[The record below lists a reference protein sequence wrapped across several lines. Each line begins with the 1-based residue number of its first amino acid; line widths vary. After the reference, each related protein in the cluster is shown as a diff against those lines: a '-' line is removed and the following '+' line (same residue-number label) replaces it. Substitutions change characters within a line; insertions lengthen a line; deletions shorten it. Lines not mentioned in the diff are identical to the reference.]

1 MPYIVN
7 FTDKDNKLPI
17 TVYDNTSS
25 TDTSLTFPGR
35 NVTGYG
41 QIIAE
46 NFLALLENFAKDA
59 APVNPVE
66 GQLWYDTDENI
77 LKIWDSTLWK
87 AAGGIQKSNVE
98 PPTEE
103 SKVGELWVDTTNQ
116 QLYVYSGTRW
126 ILVGPTFS
134 TGLRSGPIVE
144 SIIDSDNITQVVLTF
159 YVEDVPVAI
168 ISKENFTPKISIS
181 GFPQIKS
188 GFNLTALDVG
198 DNTFATKIYGT
209 NTAADSLVINDV
221 EIAAGKFLRSDI
233 TNTTDYGFNVRNNQG
248 ITVGANGTFNMTT
261 SDTAATIYN
270 SASGSSIDLQTN
282 REGTPTT
289 ILRVID
295 NTVGINV
302 ALPEEAL
309 DVDGNIRSNSSLILT
324 DTSPSTNFNNG
335 TIITAGGVAI
345 AKNLLVGDGL
355 TVSNTSN
362 FNNIQPVTTD
372 SFDCGTELKRWNS
385 VYTKTLVAENIEGVL
400 NGNIVGNASTA
411 TNLRFT
417 TTFRLEGDITSPN
430 IQFDGQVGGLTK
442 IFNTQLTSGIISSKS
457 EPSPNV
463 SIRGDTVLVF
473 RPGTGLIKETRNAFI
488 ADLAVPIGAIM
499 PYAGVNP
506 PYGYLLCDGSEVER
520 TKYSDLYDI
529 IGTTYNG
536 VVPLVGVGTYRLPDL
551 RGRFPLGKD
560 NMDNGN
566 TVPNTTGGYVD
577 GGGGNVDRVSGT
589 AADNLG
595 EGGGQNSNSL
605 SVSNLPDHEHTMKG
619 STGQQY
625 YATRV
630 DSAIPT
636 DVGSVS
642 GKGPTA
648 VSQSQYIPSSGGVK
662 TSGVLGD
669 AFSVMNPFL
678 TVNYIIHSGPPA
690 F

>member
-7 FTDKDNKLPI
+7 FTDKENKLPI

-41 QIIAE
+41 QIVAE

-126 ILVGPTFS
+126 ILVGPNFS

-144 SIIDSDNITQVVLTF
+144 SIIDSDNITQIVLTF

-188 GFNLTALDVG
+188 GFNLTSLDVG
-198 DNTFATKIYGT
+198 DTTFATKIYGT

-221 EIAAGKFLRSDI
+221 EVAAGKFLRSDI
-233 TNTTDYGFNVRNNQG
+233 TNTTEYGFNVRNNQG
-248 ITVGANGTFNMTT
+248 ITIGANGTFNITT
-261 SDTAATIYN
+261 SETSATIYN

-282 REGTPTT
+282 RGGTPTT

-295 NTVGINV
+295 NTIGINV

-309 DVDGNIRSNSSLILT
+309 DVDGNIRSNGSLILT

-335 TIITAGGVAI
+335 TIISAGGAAI

-355 TVSNTSN
+355 TVTNSSN
-362 FNNIQPVTTD
+362 FNNIQPATTD
-372 SFDCGTELKRWNS
+372 NFDCGTESKRWNT
-385 VYTKTLVAENIEGVL
+385 VHTKTLVADNIEGVL

-417 TTFRLEGDITSPN
+417 STFRIEGDVTSPDV
-430 IQFDGQVGGLTK
+430 QFDGLVGGLTK
-442 IFNTQLTSGIISSKS
+442 VFNTQLTSGIISSKS
-457 EPSPNV
+457 EPNPNV
-463 SIRGDTVLVF
+463 SIKEDTVLVF
-473 RPGTGLIKETRNAFI
+473 RSGTGLIKETRNAFV
-488 ADLAVPIGAIM
+488 ADLAVPIGAIL
-499 PYAGVNP
+499 PYAGTNP

-520 TKYSDLYDI
+520 TKFSDLYDV

-536 VVPLVGVGTYRLPDL
+536 ANPLIGVGTYRLPDL

-595 EGGGQNSNSL
+595 GSGGQNSNTL
-605 SVSNLPDHEHTMKG
+605 SVANLPDHEHTMKG

-636 DVGSVS
+636 DVGSIS

>member
-1 MPYIVN
+1 M
-7 FTDKDNKLPI
+7 
-17 TVYDNTSS
+17 
-25 TDTSLTFPGR
+25 
-35 NVTGYG
+35 
-41 QIIAE
+41 
-46 NFLALLENFAKDA
+46 
-59 APVNPVE
+59 
-66 GQLWYDTDENI
+66 
-77 LKIWDSTLWK
+77 
-87 AAGGIQKSNVE
+87 
-98 PPTEE
+98 
-103 SKVGELWVDTTNQ
+103 
-116 QLYVYSGTRW
+116 
-126 ILVGPTFS
+126 
-134 TGLRSGPIVE
+134 
-144 SIIDSDNITQVVLTF
+144 
-159 YVEDVPVAI
+159 
-168 ISKENFTPKISIS
+168 
-181 GFPQIKS
+181 
-188 GFNLTALDVG
+188 
-198 DNTFATKIYGT
+198 
-209 NTAADSLVINDV
+209 
-221 EIAAGKFLRSDI
+221 
-233 TNTTDYGFNVRNNQG
+233 
-248 ITVGANGTFNMTT
+248 
-261 SDTAATIYN
+261 
-270 SASGSSIDLQTN
+270 
-282 REGTPTT
+282 
-289 ILRVID
+289 
-295 NTVGINV
+295 
-302 ALPEEAL
+302 
-309 DVDGNIRSNSSLILT
+309 ILT

-463 SIRGDTVLVF
+463 SVRGDTVLVF

-529 IGTTYNG
+529 VGTTYNG

-648 VSQSQYIPSSGGVK
+648 VSQSQYIPSSGGIK

-678 TVNYIIHSGPPA
+678 TVDYIIHSGPPA

>member
-17 TVYDNTSS
+17 TVFDNTSS
-25 TDTSLTFPGR
+25 TDTSLVFPGR
-35 NVTGYG
+35 NITGYG

-46 NFLALLENFAKDA
+46 NFLAILENFAKNS

-66 GQLWYDTDENI
+66 GQLWYDTGENI
-77 LKIWDSTLWK
+77 LKIWDNTLWK

-126 ILVGPTFS
+126 ILVGPNFS

-144 SIIDSDNITQVVLTF
+144 SIIDSDNATQVVLTF

-181 GFPQIKS
+181 GFSQIKS

-198 DNTFATKIYGT
+198 DATFATKIYGT
-209 NTAADSLVINDV
+209 NTAADSLVVNDV

-233 TNTTDYGFNVRNNQG
+233 TNTTEFGFNVRNNQG
-248 ITVGANGTFNMTT
+248 ITVGANGTFNITT

-282 REGTPTT
+282 RAGTPTT

-324 DTSPSTNFNNG
+324 DTSPSTNLNNG
-335 TIITAGGVAI
+335 TIITAGGAAI
-345 AKNLLVGDGL
+345 SKNLLVGDGL
-355 TVSNTSN
+355 TVTGTSN
-362 FNNIQPVTTD
+362 FNRVQPATTD

-385 VYTKTLVAENIEGVL
+385 VHTKTLVAESIEGVL
-400 NGNIVGNASTA
+400 SGNIVGNASTA

-417 TTFRLEGDITSPN
+417 STFRIEGDVTSPDV
-430 IQFDGQVGGLTK
+430 QFDGLVGGLTK
-442 IFNTQLTSGIISSKS
+442 VFNTQLTSGIISSKS
-457 EPSPNV
+457 EPNPNV
-463 SIRGDTVLVF
+463 SVRGDTILVF
-473 RPGTGLIKETRNAFI
+473 RPGTGLIKETRNTFV

-499 PYAGVNP
+499 PYAGANP

-520 TKYSDLYDI
+520 TKYSDLFDV

-536 VVPLVGVGTYRLPDL
+536 ANPLLGVETYRLPDL

-566 TVPNTTGGYVD
+566 TVPNTTGGYID
-577 GGGGNVDRVSGT
+577 GGGGNVDRVPGT

-595 EGGGQNSNSL
+595 AGGGQNSNTL
-605 SVSNLPDHEHTMKG
+605 SVANLPDHEHTMKG

-636 DVGSVS
+636 DVGSIS

-678 TVNYIIHSGPPA
+678 TINYIIRSGPPA